1 MSSGLTTRDMALG
14 AGAVAALTG
23 FLLDGAELPQ
33 TATPAMSTAQAARF
47 LTQATFGVTDAD
59 IQNLQ
64 TLGYAGWIR
73 QQLTLPAAI
82 SALAFMQ
89 SEQAKMIAF
98 DPKARAWLPQLNGA
112 IYQQAAQQTDL
123 AGGVISAQL
132 RARMALAWS
141 EIFVISVQNSKISNN
156 AETLGFYWDT
166 LFTNAFANFRGL
178 LEAVTL
184 SPAMGAFL
192 TYDGNRKGDPALG
205 THADQNYARE
215 VMQLMT
221 IGIWQLNPDGSQT
234 LSSGAPIP
242 TYGGADIAGLA
253 DVFTGIQ
260 WAHPPTAGAI
270 TPMIYNDAIHATDA
284 KSFLG
289 VTIPASSTP
298 DTAGDVKIALDT
310 LFNHPNVGPF
320 IGARLIQHFVTS
332 NPSAA
337 YVRRVAAVFADNGA
351 GVRGDMGAVI
361 AAILL
366 DADARSA
373 PNGAALSYGKLR
385 EPVVRL
391 ANWMRSFDAG
401 SQTGV
406 WGVSSTEA
414 NTALNQ
420 NPFAS
425 PTVFNFFSPG
435 YAPPNL
441 GGSKGMVA
449 PEFQIVDQVSVA
461 GYLNTL
467 QIAIYRGIGGKPI
480 YQTTPITG
488 GDVVSAYA
496 KEIPLATNPFGLV
509 ARLNTLLFSGAM
521 SASLQQSLIS
531 AIDSIAIPGG
541 GATGAQI
548 AQAKLLRVQMAVF
561 LAMASNDY
569 LVQR

>member
-1 MSSGLTTRDMALG
+1 MSSGLTTRDMAVG

-23 FLLDGAELPQ
+23 FLLAGAELPQ

-98 DPKARAWLPQLNGA
+98 DPKARAWIPQLNGA
-112 IYQQAAQQTDL
+112 IYQQAAQQTDP

-141 EIFVISVQNSKISNN
+141 EIFVASFQNSKISNN

-166 LFTNAFANFRGL
+166 LFGGAFANFRVL

-192 TYDGNRKGDPALG
+192 TYDGNTKGNPALG

-221 IGIWQLNPDGSQT
+221 IGIWQLNSDGSQT
-234 LSSGAPIP
+234 LSGGAPIP
-242 TYGGADIAGLA
+242 TYGTPDIVGLA
-253 DVFTGIQ
+253 DVFTGLQ
-260 WAHPPTAGAI
+260 WVHPPTVGAI
-270 TPMIYNDAIHATDA
+270 TPMIYNNAIHATDA
-284 KSFLG
+284 KTFLG
-289 VTIPASSTP
+289 VTIPASTTP
-298 DTAGDVKIALDT
+298 DAAGDVKIALDT

-320 IGARLIQHFVTS
+320 IGRQLIQRFVTS

-337 YVRRVAAVFADNGA
+337 YVRRVAAVFDDNGA

-366 DADARSA
+366 DADARTVASG
-373 PNGAALSYGKLR
+373 GAMSYGKLR

-391 ANWMRSFDAG
+391 ANWMRAFGAG
-401 SQTGV
+401 SQTGA
-406 WGVSSTEA
+406 WGVSSTEP
-414 NTALNQ
+414 NTALDQ
-420 NPFAS
+420 NAFAA

-441 GGSKGMVA
+441 GGPKGMVA

-467 QIAIYRGIGGKPI
+467 QTAVYRGIGGKPI

-488 GDVVSAYA
+488 GDVVSAYPN
-496 KEIPLATNPFGLV
+496 ELPLAANPPGLV
-509 ARLNTLLFSGAM
+509 ARLNTLLFYGAM
-521 SASLQQSLIS
+521 SASLRQSLLS
-531 AIDSIAIPGG
+531 AIDSIAIPGA
-541 GATGAQI
+541 GATAAQI
-548 AQAKLLRVQMAVF
+548 AQAQLSRVQMAVF
-561 LAMASNDY
+561 LAMASNEY